1 MSHNDN
7 NLIHT
12 LLTTWS
18 SFMKKTL
25 SIVILSIC
33 AFLSFVSAQE
43 IIIKTTWGCLTWVW
57 NECLVINAENDY
69 TLESIAQDVIFAATY
84 MLWTVLTL
92 VIIYC
97 WLWYIFAVRWWKDVN
112 KCKNWLKNAMIWAI
126 LVWWAYSIVRLIQ
139 YVAQW

>member
-25 SIVILSIC
+25 SIVILPIC

-97 WLWYIFAVRWWKDVN
+97 WLWYIFAARWLKDVN
-112 KCKNWLKNAMIWAI
+112 KYKNWLKNAMIWAI

>member
-97 WLWYIFAVRWWKDVN
+97 WLWYIFAARWWKDVN
-112 KCKNWLKNAMIWAI
+112 KYKKWLKNAMIWAI

>member
-112 KCKNWLKNAMIWAI
+112 KYKNWLKNAMIWAI